1 MMEAVAGRPDDRRGL
16 IRGLR
21 GLLLAGAVG
30 FAVLAAVQPRT
41 AIVGLIVLAVGTVCA
56 IRADIALLILIAVIP
71 LESQFDAVPLIG
83 MTPTKA
89 AGALCFLSFG
99 FYTLRS
105 GLRLVFDASHA
116 LVLMLLA
123 LALVSTLHA
132 QELEPALDATLRYAS
147 FVALY
152 FVASQ
157 FVGDQVLHR
166 RMAWTLSISASV
178 AALIALNH
186 FFNTPGYTYRANL
199 AFGDPNDLAFL
210 LATTLPITLWLLRER
225 WALRPLVL
233 GMIVLISLATA
244 FTYSRGA
251 LVGIGAGI
259 AFLMLTERKRIPLLI
274 VAGVLTVAAG
284 FLFVQSNPNTVLRVE
299 DALRAKEQI
308 ASYNV
313 ETRLQAWDAAVTLA
327 VENPLVGIGPGNFIY
342 HYGNVAGI
350 PPGAEPIA
358 VVHNSYLDVASELGL
373 VGLALFFA
381 YLALVFYRLTAA
393 VRSGSGLPGFASAL
407 RVSFVITLA
416 AGITISEQY
425 SAPYWLIGGLATAL
439 WLESRVATGRV
450 ASIGLRGAPGWTSS
464 S

>member
-1 MMEAVAGRPDDRRGL
+1 MEAAVGGRFEDRRGL

-21 GLLLAGAVG
+21 GFLIGGAVG
-30 FAVLAAVQPRT
+30 FAVLAAYQPRAALIGLLVLT
-41 AIVGLIVLAVGTVCA
+41 VGSFCA
-56 IRADIALLILIAVIP
+56 IRADFALLILIAVIP
-71 LESQFDAVPLIG
+71 LESHFDAVPLIG

-116 LVLMLLA
+116 LVLVLLA

-132 QELEPALDATLRYAS
+132 QELTPALDATLRYAS

-157 FVGDQVLHR
+157 FIGDPALHR
-166 RMAWTLSISASV
+166 RIAWTLSISSSV
-178 AALIALNH
+178 AGLIALDY
-186 FFNTPGYTYRANL
+186 FFFSGGDVYRANL
-199 AFGDPNDLAFL
+199 RYGDPNDLAFL

-233 GMIVLISLATA
+233 AMIVVISLATA

-251 LVGIGAGI
+251 LLGIGAGI
-259 AFLMLTERKRIPLLI
+259 AFLILTERKRIPLLV
-274 VAGVLTVAAG
+274 VAGVITVATG
-284 FLFVQSNPNTVLRVE
+284 FVFVQSSPSTVLRVE
-299 DALRAKEQI
+299 NALRAKEQI

-313 ETRLQAWDAAVTLA
+313 ETRLQAWDAAVTLS
-327 VENPLVGIGPGNFIY
+327 VENPLVGIGPGNFFY
-342 HYGNVAGI
+342 HYGRVAGI

-358 VVHNSYLDVASELGL
+358 VAHNSYLDVAAELGL
-373 VGLALFFA
+373 AGLALFVA
-381 YLALVFYRLTAA
+381 YLVLVFSRLTTAI
-393 VRSGSGLPGFASAL
+393 RSGSGLPGFASAL
-407 RVSFVITLA
+407 RVSFVITLV
-416 AGITISEQY
+416 AGITISQQY

-439 WLESRVATGRV
+439 WLESRVASGRAV
-450 ASIGLRGAPGWTSS
+450 SIGLRGAPGWPSPS
-464 S
+464 